1 MNTQA
6 TFFINENMRLKSK
19 YFELSL
25 QKVDYETLL
34 LESQF
39 PNSHRDIYF
48 KSGICAVILE
58 FDVKSMQI
66 FYTDKT
72 QWNNK
77 LLQSWLR
84 KNLKKKI
91 IEVAERVLPARL
103 HYWENEKHLKAK
115 GVNVRNLRKRTL
127 GQCSAN
133 NYITLSPKILLMPEK
148 LMDSVILHEMAHL
161 VHHHHRKAFWQ
172 FLSVLLGEDAYEQHL
187 KLSLE
192 MGSKFQYIDFLM
204 K

>member
-1 MNTQA
+1 MEQQTSPIMVA
-6 TFFINENMRLKSK
+6 K
-19 YFELSL
+19 EL
-25 QKVDYETLL
+25 E
-34 LESQF
+34 
-39 PNSHRDIYF
+39 
-48 KSGICAVILE
+48 
-58 FDVKSMQI
+58 
-66 FYTDKT
+66 
-72 QWNNK
+72 
-77 LLQSWLR
+77 
-84 KNLKKKI
+84 KKI